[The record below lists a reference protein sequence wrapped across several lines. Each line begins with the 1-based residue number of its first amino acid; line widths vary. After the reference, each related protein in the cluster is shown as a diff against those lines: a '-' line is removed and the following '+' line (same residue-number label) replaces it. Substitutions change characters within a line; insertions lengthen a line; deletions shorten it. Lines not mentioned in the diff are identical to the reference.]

1 MSYST
6 YRVLYNLLK
15 HKYGVAESA
24 SYMEAVETM
33 KKNGI
38 TDEELDAL
46 HETWGE
52 IVEEPGL

>member
-15 HKYGVAESA
+15 HKYNVPQGA
-24 SYMEAVETM
+24 SYYEAVEIM
-33 KKNGI
+33 KQNGI
-38 TDEELDAL
+38 AEDELDAL

-52 IVEEPGL
+52 IVEESNM

>member
-15 HKYGVAESA
+15 HKYNVPKEA
-24 SYMEAVETM
+24 SYYEAVEVM
-33 KKNGI
+33 KQNGI
-38 TDEELDAL
+38 TEDELDAL

-52 IVEEPGL
+52 MVEESSM